1 MNHGLHAIEPPQDIE
16 ELSQE
21 YRVLQQFLH
30 LAPVGLLRLRE
41 DGDIHVMNPMA
52 AQLLG
57 PLGLDRGVVNLFELL
72 EPVSQDIRLLCK
84 TFNDVVGLICD
95 NFRVVLPAA
104 STGAD
109 SPWALGITVMRV
121 SAKDDPLMVV
131 VTDQTGALKL
141 QRLQGNFVR

>member
-1 MNHGLHAIEPPQDIE
+1 MNAPMPHIDPPLDHE
-16 ELSQE
+16 ELAQE

-30 LAPVGLLRLRE
+30 LAPVGLMRLRE
-41 DGDIHVMNPMA
+41 DGEINVMNPMA

-57 PLGLDRGVVNLFELL
+57 PLGLDRGETNLFDLL

-84 TFNDVVGLICD
+84 TFSDVVGLICD

-109 SPWALGITVMRV
+109 GPWALGLTVMRV

-141 QRLQGNFVR
+141 QRLQVSFAR

>member
-1 MNHGLHAIEPPQDIE
+1 MNASVPAVEPPQDLA

-41 DGDIHVMNPMA
+41 NGDIHVMNPMA

-57 PLGLDRGVVNLFELL
+57 PLGLDRGELNLFELM
-72 EPVSQDIRLLCK
+72 EPFSQDIRLLCT
-84 TFNDVVGLICD
+84 TFHDVVGLICE

-121 SAKDDPLMVV
+121 SAQHDPLMVV
-131 VTDQTGALKL
+131 MTDQTSAVKL
-141 QRLQGNFVR
+141 QRLQGSFAR